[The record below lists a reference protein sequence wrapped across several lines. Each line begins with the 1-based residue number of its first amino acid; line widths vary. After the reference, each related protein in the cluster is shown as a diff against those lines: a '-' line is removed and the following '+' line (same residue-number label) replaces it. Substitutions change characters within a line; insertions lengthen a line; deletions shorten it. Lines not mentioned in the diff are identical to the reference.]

1 MKRNERK
8 WSVDFNFFTKADGT
22 RSCMN
27 IQMGFATEAEAKAW
41 ADENTSYG
49 EVHWYE
55 RIW

>member
-41 ADENTSYG
+41 AAENTSDG